1 MAADGVL
8 VLAGLFLA
16 HLAADFLLQTGG
28 IVADKSA
35 SGRRVLRGLGLHGAG
50 VAVCLVPFVAL
61 FGAPGLWTLVLV
73 TVTHVVI
80 DRAKAVATRRAE
92 ARALAAAHSRHASG
106 VASPIALGPAW
117 TPVPAGLFILDQ
129 AAHAAIL
136 VGAWAIWLAGAT
148 PVPDVAAAID
158 AALGGW
164 NRVAVHDAA
173 LTAVVLASLVIVNVR
188 AGALFVAI
196 LVHPREAVTGAAL
209 PDEPRPAGASAARGT
224 GWRIRL
230 GPLEAV
236 AEPVAEKP
244 VGAEAA
250 HPTGGRDAGHAS
262 PARVGA
268 TIGIIERLL
277 IATFVLTGAE
287 AAIGFVV
294 AAKTLARFRQLDDR
308 DFAEYY
314 LLGTLASVSVALGSA
329 LLAAAALG
337 TLAR

>member
-1 MAADGVL
+1 MATDGVL

-16 HLAADFLLQTGG
+16 HLVADFLLQTGG
-28 IVADKSA
+28 IVADKGA
-35 SGRRVLRGLGLHGAG
+35 SGRRVLRGLGLHGVG
-50 VAVCLVPFVAL
+50 VAACLVPFVVV
-61 FGAPGLWTLVLV
+61 FGAPGLWTLGLV
-73 TVTHVVI
+73 TATHVVI

-129 AAHAAIL
+129 AVHAAIL
-136 VGAWAIWLAGAT
+136 VGAWAIWLAAAT
-148 PVPDVAAAID
+148 PVADVAGAVD

-164 NRVAVHDAA
+164 DRAAVHDAA
-173 LTAVVLASLVIVNVR
+173 LTVVVLASLVIVNVR

-196 LVHPREAVTGAAL
+196 LVHPREAVTGAAM
-209 PDEPRPAGASAARGT
+209 PDEPPSAGAAGVAATAAARGT

-236 AEPVAEKP
+236 VEPAV
-244 VGAEAA
+244 VEAA
-250 HPTGGRDAGHAS
+250 RPVGRDAGHAS

>member
-1 MAADGVL
+1 MAADPVL
-8 VLAGLFLA
+8 VLAGLVLA
-16 HLAADFLLQTGG
+16 HLVADFLLQTDGV
-28 IVADKSA
+28 VADKA
-35 SGRRVLRGLGLHGAG
+35 APGRRAMRGLGLHGLG
-50 VAVCLVPFVAL
+50 VAICLVPLVAL
-61 FGAPGLWTLVLV
+61 FGLPGLWTLLAV
-73 TVTHVVI
+73 TATHVAI
-80 DRAKAVATRRAE
+80 DRWKALATRRTE
-92 ARALAAAHSRHASG
+92 ARALAAAHARHATG
-106 VASPIALGPAW
+106 AASPVALGPAW
-117 TPVPAGLFILDQ
+117 TPAPAGLFVLDQ
-129 AAHAAIL
+129 AAHAAVL
-136 VGAWAIWLAGAT
+136 VGAWALWLAGAA
-148 PVPDVAAAID
+148 PVADVAAAVD

-164 NRVAVHDAA
+164 DRAVVHEVA
-173 LTAVVLASLVIVNVR
+173 LTAVVIASLVIVNVR

-196 LVHPREAVTGAAL
+196 LVHPREAVTGAAM
-209 PDEPRPAGASAARGT
+209 PDEPHAAAASPSPRA

-230 GPLEAV
+230 GPMEAV
-236 AEPVAEKP
+236 AEPV
-244 VGAEAA
+244 GDEAPSTVA
-250 HPTGGRDAGHAS
+250 PREAGHAS

-337 TLAR
+337 TLSH

>member
-16 HLAADFLLQTGG
+16 HFAADFLLQTGG
-28 IVADKSA
+28 IVADKGA
-35 SGRRVLRGLGLHGAG
+35 SGRRVLRGLGLHGVG
-50 VAVCLVPFVAL
+50 VALCLIPFVVL
-61 FGAPGLWTLVLV
+61 FGAPGLWTLALV
-73 TVTHVVI
+73 TVTHVAI
-80 DRAKAVATRRAE
+80 DRAKAITTRRAE

-106 VASPIALGPAW
+106 VVSPVALGPAW
-117 TPVPAGLFILDQ
+117 TPVPAGLFVLDQ
-129 AAHAAIL
+129 AAHTAIL
-136 VGAWAIWLAGAT
+136 VGAWAFWLAGSA
-148 PVPDVAAAID
+148 PLADVAAAVD
-158 AALGGW
+158 GALGGW
-164 NRVAVHDAA
+164 DRAAVHEAA

-196 LVHPREAVTGAAL
+196 LVHPREAVSGAAM
-209 PDEPRPAGASAARGT
+209 PDEPHAAAASPSPRA

-230 GPLEAV
+230 GPMEAV
-236 AEPVAEKP
+236 AEPV
-244 VGAEAA
+244 GDEAPSTVA
-250 HPTGGRDAGHAS
+250 PRGGGHAS

-337 TLAR
+337 TLSH